1 MNIGTLAL
9 LVALVC
15 VVITL
20 TAPPK
25 ERVHQTADYSKIYE
39 AMEPREI

>member
-15 VVITL
+15 AVITL
-20 TAPPK
+20 AAPPK
-25 ERVHQTADYSKIYE
+25 ERVHQTVDYNKIYE
-39 AMEPREI
+39 AMAPREI